1 MSEQA
6 PERPASPQRGSS
18 GGKLGLFKERIGP
31 LPMWVW
37 VAIIAA
43 VLIAWRLYADKK
55 NKSAAS
61 TASTGDGSVGA
72 DQVPEFINQTYTTV
86 TAPPSQPP
94 PTGNPPATA
103 PTSTPKSNPNPP
115 PKAGAPGM
123 PIVKPGRATSSSIAG
138 AWARVAGAT
147 SYHWRVTY
155 QDKLVKQGTT
165 SSPNV
170 TVSGLDPD
178 HTYTLHV
185 AAVGPGGASSETNG
199 PGIKTTR

>member
-1 MSEQA
+1 MSEQP
-6 PERPASPQRGSS
+6 PERPAAPSRGKS

-43 VLIAWRLYADKK
+43 LLIAWRLYADKK

-61 TASTGDGSVGA
+61 TTATGDGSAGA

-86 TAPPSQPP
+86 TAPASQPP
-94 PTGNPPATA
+94 PTGNPPAHA
-103 PTSTPKSNPNPP
+103 PTPTPPSSGGKTGGPT
-115 PKAGAPGM
+115 APGM
-123 PIVKPGRATSSSIAG
+123 PVVKPGRATSSSIAG
-138 AWARVAGAT
+138 TWAKVAGAT

-155 QDKLVKQGTT
+155 QDKLIKQGTT

-185 AAVGPGGASSETNG
+185 AAVGPGGSSSETNG